1 MMSLTFQ
8 DSIVVSAVFVFI
20 FFKEFD
26 SLSFSFFVFSFH
38 FLLLSFYLV
47 LHLASFCSFSL
58 ALLLLFVAMDQF
70 PHLQSW
76 SLSFLDVGLNLFFSL
91 WPLAANSC
99 SLITSFFFFFFLT
112 YIPIIP
118 YICLLNYH

>member
-38 FLLLSFYLV
+38 FLLISFYLV
-47 LHLASFCSFSL
+47 LHLVSFCSFSS

-76 SLSFLDVGLNLFFSL
+76 SLSFLDVGLNLFFL
-91 WPLAANSC
+91 FMAISC
-99 SLITSFFFFFFLT
+99 KFLFFNNQLFFFFLT

-118 YICLLNYH
+118 YICLLSYH